1 MDISSKIFV
10 AGHTGMV
17 GSAIVRQLKKNG
29 FSNLIIKSH
38 AELDLINQKEVSKLF
53 ESEKPNYVINA
64 AAKVGGIQA
73 NNTNRGQFIYE
84 NMMIQNNIIHS
95 AHENKVKKLLF
106 LGSSC
111 IYPKLAPQ
119 PMKEEFLLTSELE
132 QTNEP
137 YAIAKIAGIKMC
149 ENYYRQYGDNFI
161 SVMPT
166 NLYGENDNFDLQTA
180 HVLPA
185 LLRKFHEAK
194 MNNSEFVEVWGSG
207 KPKREFLYVE
217 DVADAC
223 VFLLENVNAADLYDE
238 MKISH
243 INIGCGEDLT
253 ISELVEIIASIVGF
267 EGKIKYD
274 STKPDGTPR
283 KLLDVSRLKSLG
295 WEPSISLEEGIKLA
309 YDWYL
314 KNIT

>member
-1 MDISSKIFV
+1 VDISSKIFV

-38 AELDLINQKEVSKLF
+38 VELDLINQKEVSKLF

-149 ENYYRQYGDNFI
+149 ENYYRQYGENFI

-166 NLYGENDNFDLQTA
+166 NLYGVNDNFNLETS

-185 LLRKFHEAK
+185 LIRKFHEAK